1 MKITELLNYFTPIS
15 IFEGG
20 NVQIGPHSA
29 ERIDL
34 IKIPRARA
42 AEIVN
47 QAIIAINQSYA
58 ASHSGEPLWSPAL
71 LKNKNFL
78 SGSSF
83 HFLNPEIPDTEFVK
97 FKPSVGD
104 VDTQVDIDK
113 KDAIEAWLQTIQ
125 DKTIG
130 PAKFIGYKPS
140 GEQFITLWEF
150 SDPAIK
156 VQIDL
161 ELVEYDNGEPTEW
174 SRFSHS
180 SDWDDLQ
187 AGVKGVFHKYLM
199 RALTTNSLMTKI
211 VKTEYKT
218 KAPKYDTVT
227 DTNLAFS
234 VTGGLREKY
243 RDTGEKMDGLPVFV
257 KIPPAKSEYV
267 NDIGGMFSMLFNR
280 KATDDAKNKLGSFVG
295 CLDLINKYLKQ
306 PAKEMVLNGFVR
318 TLFDPSAQALYRGE
332 PEKDKQEKLVAM
344 NLLISQLGLESY
356 YNSAKSKIDNSID
369 SYYSNYKIQ
378 EDTSDS
384 STDVTVKQSA
394 RQGIQHLQKM
404 NDLEFIE
411 LVKRIKSYMHGKLG
425 SVKMSLKIDGL
436 GARFGKDVNG
446 QPFFES
452 SHSGPIFRGG
462 MFSQHAA
469 SKGLTGERLDRAKH
483 YDTIFDL
490 ITKSRFIQMLPNDT
504 KIVCEVLYNPLAE
517 ITDTGLKFVTVT
529 YDRAALGDPM
539 SIVPIAAQ
547 IASTGEP
554 HPHSDAIVEKLHRIG
569 QENGIKFIDSKL
581 TVSGDIDVNAV
592 IDPILSLN
600 DKSIEILQSRKK
612 VDAAEKAQV
621 KTLIQTVKE
630 ELANFILS
638 NPNISGLDRL
648 GKDIEGI
655 VISGNDMPTLKVTTP
670 DFKSALSSKMQAFRQ
685 ANKSAQG

>member
-1 MKITELLNYFTPIS
+1 MKITELLNYFTPVS

-20 NVQIGPHSA
+20 NVQIGQHSA

-34 IKIPRARA
+34 IKIPRAKA
-42 AEIVN
+42 AEVVN
-47 QAIIAINQSYA
+47 QALAAINQSYA

-71 LKNKNFL
+71 VKSKNFL

-83 HFLNPEIPDTEFVK
+83 HFLNPDIPDTEFVK

-113 KDAIEAWLQTIQ
+113 KDAVESWLQTIQ
-125 DKTIG
+125 GKTIG
-130 PAKFIGYKPS
+130 PATFIGYKPS
-140 GEQFITLWEF
+140 GEQFITLWSF
-150 SDPAIK
+150 DDPSIK

-161 ELVEYDNGEPTEW
+161 ELVEYNNGEPTEW

-199 RALTTNSLMTKI
+199 RALTTNSLMTKV

-218 KAPKYDTVT
+218 KPPKYETVT

-234 VTGGLREKY
+234 VTGGLRQKY
-243 RDTGEKMDGLPVFV
+243 KDTGEEIDKLPVYV
-257 KIPPAKSEYV
+257 KIPPAKSQYT
-267 NDIGGMFSMLFNR
+267 NDIGGMFTMLFN
-280 KATDDAKNKLGSFVG
+280 KPAKDSDKTKLGSFVG
-295 CLDLINKYLKQ
+295 TLDLIKRYLK
-306 PAKEMVLNGFVR
+306 PASKELVLSGFVR
-318 TLFDPSAQALYRGE
+318 TLFDPGAQSLYRDDL
-332 PEKDKQEKLVAM
+332 EKDKQEKLAAM
-344 NLLISQLGLESY
+344 NLLISQLGLENY
-356 YNSAKSKIDNSID
+356 YNSIKTKIDNSINT
-369 SYYSNYKIQ
+369 YYSSNKLQ
-378 EDTSDS
+378 EDDTSPDVS
-384 STDVTVKQSA
+384 VKSTA

-404 NDLEFIE
+404 NDIEFIE
-411 LVKRIKSYMHGKLG
+411 LIKRIKSYMHGKLG

-436 GARFGKDVNG
+436 GARFGKDING

-469 SKGLTGERLDRAKH
+469 SKGLTGDRLERAKH
-483 YDTIFDL
+483 YDDIFDL
-490 ITKSRFIQMLPNDT
+490 ITQSKFVRMLPNDT
-504 KIVCEVLYNPLAE
+504 KVSCEILYNPLAE

-539 SIVPIAAQ
+539 SIVPISAQ
-547 IASTGEP
+547 VASSGDP
-554 HPHSDAIVEKLHRIG
+554 HPHSNAIIQKLLQLK
-569 QENGIKFIDSKL
+569 QENGVKFINSNL

-600 DKSIEILQSRKK
+600 DQSIAILQSRKK
-612 VDAAEKAQV
+612 VDAAEKTQIKA
-621 KTLIQTVKE
+621 LIQTVKE

-655 VISGNDMPTLKVTTP
+655 VISGSDMPTLKVTTP

-685 ANKSAQG
+685 SNKPNQG

>member
-1 MKITELLNYFTPIS
+1 MRITELLNYFKPLT

-34 IKIPRARA
+34 IRIPRAKA
-42 AEIVN
+42 AEVVN
-47 QAIIAINQSYA
+47 TALTAINQAYA
-58 ASHSGEPLWSPAL
+58 SAHNGIPLWSTDL
-71 LKNKNFL
+71 LKSKNFL

-83 HFLNPEIPDTEFVK
+83 HFLNPEISDADFVK

-104 VDTQVDIDK
+104 VDTQVDISK
-113 KDAIEAWLQTIQ
+113 KDEIEAWLQSIQ

-161 ELVEYDNGEPTEW
+161 ELVEYADGEPTEW

-187 AGVKGVFHKYLM
+187 SGVKGVFHKYLM
-199 RALTTNSLMTKI
+199 RALTTNSLMTKV

-218 KAPKYDTVT
+218 KPPKYETVT

-243 RDTGEKMDGLPVFV
+243 KDTGEKLDGLPVFTKV
-257 KIPPAKSEYV
+257 PPAKSEYV

-280 KATDDAKNKLGSFVG
+280 KATDKDKSNLGSFVG
-295 CLDLINKYLKQ
+295 CLELINKYLKQ
-306 PAKEMVLNGFVR
+306 SSKETVMNGFIR

-344 NLLISQLGLESY
+344 NLLISRLGLENY
-356 YNSAKSKIDNSID
+356 YNSTKSKIDTSID
-369 SYYSNYKIQ
+369 TYYSNYKIQ
-378 EDTSDS
+378 EDSTDQDSTVKS
-384 STDVTVKQSA
+384 ST

-411 LVKRIKSYMHGKLG
+411 LVKKIKSYMHGKLG
-425 SVKMSLKIDGL
+425 NVKMSLKIDGL

-469 SKGLTGERLDRAKH
+469 SKGLTGDRLDRAKH
-483 YDTIFDL
+483 YDDIFDL
-490 ITKSRFIQMLPNDT
+490 ITTSKFVQMLPNDT
-504 KIVCEVLYNPLAE
+504 KVSCEILYNPLAE

-529 YDRAALGDPM
+529 YDRQSLGDPM

-547 IASTGEP
+547 TASTGEP
-554 HPHSDAIVEKLHRIG
+554 HPQSSEIIQKLINLG
-569 QENGIKFIDSKL
+569 QENGIKFINSNL

-600 DKSIEILQSRKK
+600 DRSIEILQSRKK
-612 VDAAEKAQV
+612 VDAAEKTQIKA
-621 KTLIQTVKE
+621 LIQTVKE

-655 VISGNDMPTLKVTTP
+655 VISGSDMPTLKVTTP

-685 ANKSAQG
+685 ANKPS

>member
-1 MKITELLNYFTPIS
+1 MRITELLNYFKPVT

-34 IKIPRARA
+34 IRIPRAKA
-42 AEIVN
+42 AEVVN
-47 QAIIAINQSYA
+47 QALMAINQSYA
-58 ASHSGEPLWSPAL
+58 AAHGGDPLWSPKL
-71 LKNKNFL
+71 LKSKNFL

-104 VDTQVDIDK
+104 VDTQVDKTK
-113 KDAIEAWLQTIQ
+113 KEAVEQWLNSIQ
-125 DKTIG
+125 DQTVG

-140 GEQFITLWEF
+140 GDQFITLWEF

-161 ELVEYDNGEPTEW
+161 ELVDYEAGEPTEW
-174 SRFSHS
+174 SKFSHS

-199 RALTTNSLMTKI
+199 RALTTNSLMTKV
-211 VKTEYKT
+211 VKTVYKT
-218 KAPKYDTVT
+218 KPPKYETVT

-234 VTGGLREKY
+234 VTGGLRQKY
-243 RDTGEKMDGLPVFV
+243 DDTGEEIDGLPVFV

-267 NDIGGMFSMLFNR
+267 NDIGGMFKLLFKQPA
-280 KATDDAKNKLGSFVG
+280 KAEDKSKLGSFVG
-295 CLDLINKYLKQ
+295 SLDLINKYLDAS
-306 PAKEMVLNGFVR
+306 AKELVLTGFVR

-332 PEKDKQEKLVAM
+332 PEKDKQEKLVAL
-344 NLLISQLGLESY
+344 NLLISQLGLENY
-356 YNSAKSKIDNSID
+356 YSSIKSKIDNSID

-378 EDTSDS
+378 EDTTGTDSTVKS
-384 STDVTVKQSA
+384 ST

-411 LVKRIKSYMHGKLG
+411 LIKKIKSYMHGKLG
-425 SVKMSLKIDGL
+425 NVKMSLKIDGL
-436 GARFGKDVNG
+436 GARFGKDANG

-469 SKGLTGERLDRAKH
+469 SKGLTGDRLDRAKH
-483 YDTIFDL
+483 YDDIFDL
-490 ITKSRFIQMLPNDT
+490 ITGSKFIRMLPNDT
-504 KIVCEVLYNPLAE
+504 KIVCELLYNPMAE
-517 ITDTGLKFVTVT
+517 ITDNGLKFVTVS
-529 YDRAALGDPM
+529 YDRSALGDPM
-539 SIVPIAAQ
+539 SIVPITAQ

-554 HPHSDAIVEKLHRIG
+554 HPQSDEIIEKLLQMG
-569 QENGIKFIDSKL
+569 QENGIKIIDSNL
-581 TVSGDIDVNAV
+581 TVSGDIDINAV
-592 IDPILSLN
+592 IDPIMSLN
-600 DKSIEILQSRKK
+600 DRSIEILQSRKK
-612 VDAAEKAQV
+612 IDAAEKTQIKA
-621 KTLIQTVKE
+621 LIQTVKE
-630 ELANFILS
+630 ELANFILT

-655 VISGNDMPTLKVTTP
+655 VISGSDMPTLKVTTP

-685 ANKSAQG
+685 SNKSTQG

>member
-1 MKITELLNYFTPIS
+1 MKITELLNYFKPVS

-20 NVQIGPHSA
+20 NVQIGQHSA

-34 IKIPRARA
+34 IKIPRSKA

-47 QAIIAINQSYA
+47 QALSAINQSYA

-71 LKNKNFL
+71 VKSKNFL

-83 HFLNPEIPDTEFVK
+83 HFLNPDIPDTEFVK

-104 VDTQVDIDK
+104 VDTQVDINK
-113 KDAIEAWLQTIQ
+113 KDAIETWLQTIQ
-125 DKTIG
+125 GKTIG
-130 PAKFIGYKPS
+130 PATFIGYKPS
-140 GEQFITLWEF
+140 GEQFITLWAF
-150 SDPAIK
+150 DDPAIK

-187 AGVKGVFHKYLM
+187 SGIKGVFHKYLM
-199 RALTTNSLMTKI
+199 RALTTNSLMTKV

-218 KAPKYDTVT
+218 KPPKYETVT

-234 VTGGLREKY
+234 VTGGLRQKY
-243 RDTGEKMDGLPVFV
+243 KDTGEKIDKLPVYV
-257 KIPPAKSEYV
+257 KIPPAKSEYT
-267 NDIGGMFSMLFNR
+267 NDIGGMFTMLFGKPAKDTD
-280 KATDDAKNKLGSFVG
+280 KAKLGSFVG
-295 CLDLINKYLKQ
+295 CLDLIKKYLK
-306 PAKEMVLNGFVR
+306 PHSKELVLSGFVR
-318 TLFDPSAQALYRGE
+318 TLFDPGAQSLYRDD

-344 NLLISQLGLESY
+344 NLLISQLGLEDY
-356 YNSAKSKIDNSID
+356 YNSIKTKIDSSI
-369 SYYSNYKIQ
+369 STYYSNYKLQ
-378 EDTSDS
+378 ENTNFSDS
-384 STDVTVKQSA
+384 SVKSSA

-411 LVKRIKSYMHGKLG
+411 LVKRIKSYMHGKLD

-436 GARFGKDVNG
+436 GARFGKDING

-469 SKGLTGERLDRAKH
+469 SKGLTGDRLDRAKH
-483 YDTIFDL
+483 YDDIFDL
-490 ITKSRFIQMLPNDT
+490 ITGSKFIRMLPNDT
-504 KIVCEVLYNPLAE
+504 KVSCEILYNPLAE
-517 ITDTGLKFVTVT
+517 ITDAGLKFVTVT
-529 YDRAALGDPM
+529 YDRSALGDPM
-539 SIVPIAAQ
+539 SIVPISVQ
-547 IASTGEP
+547 IASSGEL
-554 HPHSDAIVEKLHRIG
+554 HPQGTEIIQKLLQVG
-569 QENGIKFIDSKL
+569 QENGIKFINSDL
-581 TVSGDIDVNAV
+581 TVSGAIDVNAV

-600 DKSIEILQSRKK
+600 NRSIEILQSRKK
-612 VDAAEKAQV
+612 VDAAEKTQI
-621 KTLIQTVKE
+621 KSLIQAVKE
-630 ELANFILS
+630 ELAHFILTNS
-638 NPNISGLDRL
+638 NIAGLDRL

-655 VISGNDMPTLKVTTP
+655 VISGANMPTLKVTTP
-670 DFKSALSSKMQAFRQ
+670 DFKTALSSKMQAFRQ
-685 ANKSAQG
+685 ANRPA